1 MAYLIR
7 GIQGQCLS
15 SISGLGLV
23 SIIIAVAIVIIAAPL
38 TTILITHSGFLN
50 LQNFIIV
57 KKAREELSFSGL
69 GRRGLLWDTR
79 LGYFGRGLVGSGSC
93 FGTRL
98 LGSRRS
104 GSATR
109 NRRSATIFVETKALL
124 DLAETD
130 LSAGA
135 VGVTRFLSD
144 LLPVNLKSSGQ
155 RVIFEAG

>member
-69 GRRGLLWDTR
+69 GRRGLLWGTR

-104 GSATR
+104 G
-109 NRRSATIFVETKALL
+109 SATIFVETKALL